1 MSKKQTA
8 EEFVMDFKIDHTVPY
23 IVAKKCALVAIDKIL
38 NVRPGFPY
46 PDEVGVEIQG
56 IFHIIRFP
64 EVFWNELKLEIEN
77 L

>member
-23 IVAKKCALVAIDKIL
+23 IVAKKCALVAIDKMLEQGTINHFGYRKGIL
-38 NVRPGFPY
+38 DGY
-46 PDEVGVEIQG
+46 SDY
-56 IFHIIRFP
+56 IIKGLQ
-64 EVFWNELKLEIEN
+64 ELKLEIER

>member
-23 IVAKKCALVAIDKIL
+23 IVAKKCALVALDKVINEFVFYKKNERNIIFAGIAKDKIEKWI
-38 NVRPGFPY
+38 
-46 PDEVGVEIQG
+46 D
-56 IFHIIRFP
+56 
-64 EVFWNELKLEIEN
+64 LKKEIEN

>member
-23 IVAKKCALVAIDKIL
+23 IVAKKCALVAIDKMLEQGTINHFGYGKGIL
-38 NVRPGFPY
+38 DGY
-46 PDEVGVEIQG
+46 SDY
-56 IFHIIRFP
+56 IIKGLQ
-64 EVFWNELKLEIEN
+64 ELKLEIER